1 MAVTSTQVTV
11 SNTATKLVD
20 APVPVEDAHSYSETA
35 SANLR
40 YVLVTNGS
48 GTTVFLGGPTVTAS
62 GAAGGVQIGVN
73 TTLNNLIPLRPSESL
88 YAITASST
96 STVTVLVTGN

>member
-1 MAVTSTQVTV
+1 MAVTSTQVSVT
-11 SNTATKLVD
+11 NAATQLVA
-20 APVPVEDAHSYSETA
+20 APVPVGDAHSYSETA

-48 GTTVFLGGPTVTAS
+48 GATVFLGGANVTSS
-62 GAAGGVQIGVN
+62 GATGGVQIGVN
-73 TTLNNLIPLRPSESL
+73 TTLNNLIPLRPTEAL